1 MKVFG
6 FKVHGSSV
14 ALQPSV
20 REAYKRSLTSS
31 KRLEGEGDEGN
42 RKKSRGS
49 EQHDYYEREKKTFF
63 FELLEKKITNV
74 FFIYLA

>member
-1 MKVFG
+1 MKG
-6 FKVHGSSV
+6 TG
-14 ALQPSV
+14 
-20 REAYKRSLTSS
+20 
-31 KRLEGEGDEGN
+31 
-42 RKKSRGS
+42 KKSRGS